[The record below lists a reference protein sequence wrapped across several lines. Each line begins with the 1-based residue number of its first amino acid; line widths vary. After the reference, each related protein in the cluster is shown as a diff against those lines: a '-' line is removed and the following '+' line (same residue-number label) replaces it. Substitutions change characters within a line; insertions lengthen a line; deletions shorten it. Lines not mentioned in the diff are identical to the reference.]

1 MFKVTTTIEGKSYVE
16 TINDLEELTLSRS
29 TRKLIKL
36 RFEAGENAVRV
47 NMYGVV
53 IYVERLTE

>member
-1 MFKVTTTIEGKSYVE
+1 VFRVTTTIEGKSYVE

-36 RFEAGENAVRV
+36 RFDSGEKAVRI
-47 NMYGVV
+47 NMYGNV
-53 IYVERLTE
+53 IYIEQLE